1 MFLINWLYSA
11 LNALGLANKD
21 AKIIFLGLD
30 NAGKTTLLHMLRDD
44 KVEVHEPTR
53 HAQSED
59 LVIGNIKFRTF
70 DLGGHQ
76 AARRLWTDYFVKVDG
91 VVFLVDAA
99 DPDRFEESKEQ
110 LNLLLT
116 DEELLKTPFLILGNK
131 VDKKAAINEPD
142 FRDYMGLKNTTGK
155 NNISTTSS
163 VRPIEVFMCSVVKK
177 WGYSDG
183 FRWLSNFIE

>member
-1 MFLINWLYSA
+1 
-11 LNALGLANKD
+11 
-21 AKIIFLGLD
+21 
-30 NAGKTTLLHMLRDD
+30 
-44 KVEVHEPTR
+44 VHEPTR

-70 DLGGHQ
+70 DLGGHA

-99 DPDRFEESKEQ
+99 DPARFEESKEQ

-116 DEELLKTPFLILGNK
+116 DEELKTTPFLILGNK
-131 VDKKAAINEPD
+131 VDKRTAVSED
-142 FRDYMGLKNTTGK
+142 EFRKCLSVTNTTGK
-155 NNISTTSS
+155 SSTVSDG

-183 FRWLSNFIE
+183 FRWLSSFIE